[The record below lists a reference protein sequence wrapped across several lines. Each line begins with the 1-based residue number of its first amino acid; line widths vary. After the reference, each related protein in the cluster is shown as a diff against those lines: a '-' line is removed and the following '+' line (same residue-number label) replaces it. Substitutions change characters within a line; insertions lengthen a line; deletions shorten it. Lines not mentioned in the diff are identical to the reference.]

1 MHAALAHSAD
11 PRGVCSICPAS
22 DGGYTLLAL
31 PDGADEAACFD
42 GVKWSSDDTCLSQLA
57 ALSRAG
63 LLCTIGRTHADV
75 DELDDLKALAQRLL
89 ARPEAAAGGKESR
102 DGECGAGCPRTAKL
116 LGEVL

>member
-1 MHAALAHSAD
+1 MRAALAHSAD
-11 PRGVCSICPAS
+11 ARGVCSICPAS

-31 PDGADEAACFD
+31 PDGADEVACFD

-75 DELDDLKALAQRLL
+75 DEFDDLSQSHKALAERLTQ
-89 ARPEAAAGGKESR
+89 PVVVFIW
-102 DGECGAGCPRTAKL
+102 TFL
-116 LGEVL
+116 LSFIHI